1 MKLNKEMATMKDKLL
16 GHCACHGSH
25 TLATVDDQLKNNL
38 EFIYLKPAVWP
49 QYTTW
54 ILNHKV

>member
-1 MKLNKEMATMKDKLL
+1 MIIYKLNKEMATIKDKLL

-38 EFIYLKPAVWP
+38 EFIWNKQFGLSIPPGY
-49 QYTTW
+49 
-54 ILNHKV
+54 